1 MKLKN
6 YALMAEIV
14 GAVGVILSLV
24 FVGIQVKDNSDI
36 LAAQAVFDLRESNSL
51 MVRDLISNPEL
62 SEVIF
67 RGHLDY
73 ESLTDAEIPRYD
85 LWVGEVLT
93 RRMTAWKY
101 AEEGLLEAE
110 EIRTWQASTCTIL
123 ALPGVRTIWERG
135 DDSWIRADFRVAVDR
150 DCSEGTWDV
159 PSYFRE

>member
-14 GAVGVILSLV
+14 GAVGIVLSLV
-24 FVGIQVKDNSDI
+24 FVGIQIKDNSDI
-36 LAAQAVFDLRESNSL
+36 LAAQSVFDLRESNSL
-51 MVRDLISNPEL
+51 MVRDLITNRDL
-62 SEVIF
+62 LEVIT

-73 ESLTDAEIPRYD
+73 ESLTDEEIPRYT

-110 EIRTWQASTCTIL
+110 EIEAWQNHTCQFL
-123 ALPGVRTIWERG
+123 ALPGPSRIWEKG
-135 DDSWIRADFRVAVDR
+135 GAWVRADFRASVEQV
-150 DCSEGTWDV
+150 CSEGTWDV
-159 PSYFRE
+159 PIPLRK